1 MILASQGAPPTEE
14 SYELRATPPLGDG
27 PGATAAMYLD
37 KALEMGYN
45 SIGINE
51 AGVKVYN
58 LWPNLPEANEFK
70 MNKVLECRISTSCAY
85 P

>member
-1 MILASQGAPPTEE
+1 
-14 SYELRATPPLGDG
+14 
-27 PGATAAMYLD
+27 MYLD

-45 SIGINE
+45 GIAINE